1 MGLMSNDLFGP
12 QGQGE
17 RLYAD
22 AVCAQCGTVNPE
34 GTLICKTCGN
44 NLRDQRTIRLAAD
57 AELTA
62 QAKPVER
69 RRVVLGL
76 LTVLGILLVL
86 WMTFNVDT
94 LANWLVNSQQT
105 TIDVQ
110 GTLWTGKDNVIFE
123 QLLDDLEAVE
133 FSAVE
138 SRAALAHPKAS
149 ESMDGFY
156 VLGVNGPLGSRPIG
170 SANALL
176 QEEVLYFVALAGES
190 VEIRGK
196 AQRQGTSW
204 AASWESAG
212 AQQDDQYYSV
222 AGIGVLKP
230 EGYWDCFGQAEISE
244 DGYEFIASKIS
255 VSSSLLSEGEGS

>member
-1 MGLMSNDLFGP
+1 MSNDLFGS
-12 QGQGE
+12 QGPGD

-34 GTLICKTCGN
+34 STLICKTCGN

-86 WMTFNVDT
+86 WMVFNVDT

-105 TIDVQ
+105 AINIQ
-110 GTLWTGKDNVIFE
+110 GTLWKGKDSAIFN
-123 QLLDDLEAVE
+123 QLLDDLDAVE
-133 FSAVE
+133 FSAAE
-138 SRAALAHPKAS
+138 SRAALANPTAS

-156 VLGVNGPLGSRPIG
+156 VLGVNGPLGSRPVG

-176 QEEVLYFVALAGES
+176 QEETLYFVARVGET

-196 AQRQGTSW
+196 AQQQGSSW
-204 AASWESAG
+204 TASWESAG
-212 AQQDDQYYSV
+212 AQQGELYYSV

-230 EGYWDCFGQAEISE
+230 EGYWECFGQAEISE
-244 DGYEFIASKIS
+244 DGYEFIAGKIS
-255 VSSSLLSEGEGS
+255 VSPSLSTEGE